1 MTDVA
6 PGENGEVF
14 KLQPGTNEVEFTF
27 HDADCPGMGSA
38 AYYLRAV
45 QTDVYGVDEHRPSVA
60 WTSPIFVSWRYGRSN
75 NYTPVTPCRI
85 VDTRNAGGMIG
96 AWSEREF
103 YVHGSGATISAQG
116 GDAGGCPAPAE
127 DPLAAHISMIAVD
140 SIGKGHLQAF
150 PVGAEP
156 GAGLSV
162 NYNAIDTNLSNAG
175 TVKTSTGSGPD
186 ITVYSGVSSTHTVVD
201 VLGYYS
207 AYECHLDTDCDDGQY
222 CNGAE
227 TCVDG
232 ICQNGTDVACDDG
245 IDCTVDSC
253 NESSDVCD
261 YVPDNSFC
269 DDGLFCNGTENCDS
283 GLDCIAGSDP
293 CLGQFCDEGRDTC
306 VDCLNDGDC
315 DDGLYCNRTET
326 CVDDVCQPG
335 SDPCPGEFCDEISD
349 QCVAGCEGDFEPD
362 GDVDGSDLAVFAAD
376 VGRSDCDIGD
386 PCEGDFDNNNDVDGS
401 DLAVFAADFGRT
413 DCP

>member
-103 YVHGSGATISAQG
+103 HVHGSGVTISAQG
-116 GDAGGCPAPAE
+116 GNAYGCLAPIDE
-127 DPLAAHISMIAVD
+127 PLAAHINMIAVD
-140 SIGKGHLQAF
+140 PIGKGHLQAF
-150 PVGAEP
+150 PVGAGP

-175 TVKTSTGSGPD
+175 TVKTNAGSGPD

-207 AYECHLDTDCDDGQY
+207 AYECHLDTDCDDDQY
-222 CNGAE
+222 CNGA
-227 TCVDG
+227 
-232 ICQNGTDVACDDG
+232 
-245 IDCTVDSC
+245 
-253 NESSDVCD
+253 
-261 YVPDNSFC
+261 
-269 DDGLFCNGTENCDS
+269 
-283 GLDCIAGSDP
+283 
-293 CLGQFCDEGRDTC
+293 
-306 VDCLNDGDC
+306 
-315 DDGLYCNRTET
+315 ET